1 MKSKVLITGIAG
13 LIGSHFSRHLL
24 YKGYEVIGIDNFSG
38 GYKENL
44 PEGVKCSNIDLAD
57 LSQVDKFF
65 SEERPSFVCHFAA
78 YAAECLSPFIRSFNY
93 TNNLISSTNLITS
106 SINYD
111 VEKFIFTSSMAV
123 YGEDNEPPFKED
135 MQPKPI
141 DPYGI
146 AKYAVEM
153 DLKQAQD
160 QFGLKYNIIRPHNVI
175 GVYQNIW
182 DKYRNVI
189 GIWIRQA
196 MSGGNITVY
205 GDGLQRRAF
214 SDMKYLNE
222 PVEKLLS
229 GFEGEIFN
237 LGSDHEITIL
247 EAAKILKKVAEK
259 YGYSPDIVH
268 LEPRHEVKY
277 AFSSHDKAKKLLGFN
292 DETDLEQSMDE
303 MFSWAIKQ
311 PEREVERMQYET
323 TKNMY
328 SYWRC

>member
-13 LIGSHFSRHLL
+13 LIGSHFSRYLL
-24 YKGYEVIGIDNFSG
+24 SQGYDVIGIDNFSG

-44 PEGVKCSNIDLAD
+44 PEGVKCQGIDLSD
-57 LSQVDKFF
+57 LAQVDKLF
-65 SEERPSFVCHFAA
+65 SRERPSFVCHFAA
-78 YAAECLSPFIRSFNY
+78 YAAECLSPFLRNFNY
-93 TNNLISSTNLITS
+93 TNNLISSANLITS

-123 YGEDNEPPFKED
+123 YGEENSPPFKED
-135 MQPKPI
+135 MQPRPV

-160 QFGLKYNIIRPHNVI
+160 QFGLKYSIIRPHNVI

-196 MSGGNITVY
+196 IRGEDITVY
-205 GDGLQRRAF
+205 GDGLQKRAF

-229 GFEGEIFN
+229 DFEGEIFN
-237 LGSDHEITIL
+237 LGSDNEISIL
-247 EAAKILKKVAEK
+247 EAAKTLKKVAEK
-259 YGYSPDIVH
+259 YGFNPEIIH

-277 AFSSHDKAKKLLGFN
+277 AFSNHNKAKQLLNFK
-292 DETDLEQSMDE
+292 DETDLEKSMDE
-303 MFSWAIKQ
+303 MFNWALKQ
-311 PEREVERMQYET
+311 PEHNVSQMKYET
-323 TKNMY
+323 TKNIY